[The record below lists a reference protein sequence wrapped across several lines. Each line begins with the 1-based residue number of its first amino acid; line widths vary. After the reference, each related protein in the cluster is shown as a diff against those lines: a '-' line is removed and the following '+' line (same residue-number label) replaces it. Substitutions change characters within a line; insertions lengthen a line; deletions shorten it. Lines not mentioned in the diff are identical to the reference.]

1 MVNSI
6 KLGAS
11 QVALEVKNMTA
22 NAGDIRDL
30 GSILGWEV
38 SLEKEMATHSCLE
51 KSHGQRSLAGYSIG
65 SERVRHG

>member
-51 KSHGQRSLAGYSIG
+51 KPMDRGAWQ
-65 SERVRHG
+65 VTV